1 MRVVLAE
8 DGGLLRTAL
17 IRLLR
22 ETDFDVV
29 GAVGDAESL
38 LEVVAA
44 ERPDVAIV
52 DIRMPPTYTDEGL
65 RAATTLRALDSPPAI
80 LVLTQSTDP
89 AHATRLLEDGRGG
102 VGYLLKDRVADVDE
116 IADAIRRVAAGGTV
130 IDPSVIA
137 TLVARS
143 RVRDPLAALTAR
155 EREVLGLM
163 AEGRSNRGIAERLV
177 VTEKTVET
185 HVASILGKLGLEA
198 TPEDHRRVLAVLRY
212 LGRA

>member
-1 MRVVLAE
+1 VRVVVAE

-22 ETDFDVV
+22 EMDFDVV

-38 LEVVAA
+38 LEVVEA

-65 RAATTLRALDSPPAI
+65 RAATTLRALHASPAI

-137 TLVARS
+137 GLVARS
-143 RVRDPLAALTAR
+143 RLRDPLAALTAR

-163 AEGRSNRGIAERLV
+163 AEGRSNLGIAERLV
-177 VTEKTVET
+177 VTEKTVES

-198 TPEDHRRVLAVLRY
+198 TPEDHRRVLAVLHY

>member
-1 MRVVLAE
+1 VRVVVAE

-22 ETDFDVV
+22 EMDFDVV
-29 GAVGDAESL
+29 GAVGDGESL

-52 DIRMPPTYTDEGL
+52 DIRMPPTFTDEGL
-65 RAATTLRALDSPPAI
+65 RAATTLRALDAPPAI

-137 TLVARS
+137 GLVART
-143 RVRDPLAALTAR
+143 RLRDPLAALTAR

-163 AEGRSNRGIAERLV
+163 AEGRSNLGIAERLV

-198 TPEDHRRVLAVLRY
+198 TPEDHRRVLAVLHY

>member
-1 MRVVLAE
+1 VRVVVAE

-17 IRLLR
+17 LRLLG
-22 ETDFDVV
+22 EMGFEVV
-29 GAVGDAESL
+29 GAVGDGEAL
-38 LEVVAA
+38 LELVDA

-52 DIRMPPTYTDEGL
+52 DIRMPPTFTDEGL
-65 RAATTLRALDSPPAI
+65 RAATTLRAMEAPPGI

-137 TLVARS
+137 ALVARS
-143 RVRDPLAALTAR
+143 RVEDPLASLTAR

-163 AEGRSNRGIAERLV
+163 AEGRSNLGIAERLV

-185 HVASILGKLGLEA
+185 HVASILGKLGLESA
-198 TPEDHRRVLAVLRY
+198 PEDHRRVLAVLRY
-212 LGRA
+212 LGRS

>member
-1 MRVVLAE
+1 VRIVVAE

-17 IRLLR
+17 LRLLG
-22 ETDFDVV
+22 EIGFEVV
-29 GAVGDAESL
+29 GAVGDADSL
-38 LEVVAA
+38 LDLVAT

-65 RAATTLRALDSPPAI
+65 RAAATLRAMDSPPAV
-80 LVLTQSTDP
+80 LVLTQSADP
-89 AHATRLLEDGRGG
+89 AHATRLLQDGRGG
-102 VGYLLKDRVADVDE
+102 LGYLLKDRVADVEE
-116 IADAIRRVAAGGTV
+116 IGDAIRRVALGGTV

-137 TLVARS
+137 ALVTRS
-143 RVRDPLAALTAR
+143 RVRDPLATLTAR

-163 AEGRSNRGIAERLV
+163 AEGRSNLGIAERLV